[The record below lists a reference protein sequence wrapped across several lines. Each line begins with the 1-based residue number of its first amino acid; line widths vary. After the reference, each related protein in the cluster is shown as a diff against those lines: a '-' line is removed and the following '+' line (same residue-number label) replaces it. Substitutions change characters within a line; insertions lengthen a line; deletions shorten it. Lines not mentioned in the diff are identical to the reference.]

1 MINGSFA
8 LICTQNS
15 MISMCKN
22 KYLSEDSWLSIA
34 AEGVAVVMHN
44 GPRIIWNAE
53 SGGVIH
59 FIEIVGSVYKN
70 V

>member
-1 MINGSFA
+1 
-8 LICTQNS
+8 